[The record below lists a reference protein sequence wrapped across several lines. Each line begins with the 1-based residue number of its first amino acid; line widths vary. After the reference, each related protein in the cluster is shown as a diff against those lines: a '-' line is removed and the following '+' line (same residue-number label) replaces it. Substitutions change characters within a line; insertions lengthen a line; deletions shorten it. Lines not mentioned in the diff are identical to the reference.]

1 MSTVYTRR
9 NWRARTTAASI
20 GVLATCAV
28 AVPAAA
34 APDYS
39 ATGGATPTA
48 EAKPAKKAK
57 KKARASAVKVPAVLK
72 RIAECES
79 GSNPRAVSANGLYR
93 GKYQFHRSTWRSMG
107 GSGDPA
113 KASENEQ
120 DRRAVRLYKQ
130 QGTAPWP
137 VCGR

>member
-1 MSTVYTRR
+1 VSTVITRR
-9 NWRARTTAASI
+9 PWRAKTAAASI
-20 GVLATCAV
+20 GILASCV
-28 AVPAAA
+28 VA
-34 APDYS
+34 APATAIPDHS
-39 ATGGATPTA
+39 ATGGAAPTP
-48 EAKPAKKAK
+48 EASEKKAK
-57 KKARASAVKVPAVLK
+57 QKAKASAIKLPAILK

-79 GSNPRAVSANGLYR
+79 GSNPRAVSSNGLYR

-113 KASENEQ
+113 RASEREQ
-120 DRRAVRLYKQ
+120 DRRALRLYRQ